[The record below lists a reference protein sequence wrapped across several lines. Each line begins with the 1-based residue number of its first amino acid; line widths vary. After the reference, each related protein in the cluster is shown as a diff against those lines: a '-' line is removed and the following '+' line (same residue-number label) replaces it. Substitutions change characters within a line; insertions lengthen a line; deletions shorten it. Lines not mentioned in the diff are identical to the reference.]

1 MLEGTRELIT
11 GYPPAN
17 YLSCDD
23 NDQGRLPGCL
33 FMWDN
38 VDAQCVSGR
47 EGNQNN
53 LYTQD

>member
-47 EGNQNN
+47 EGN
-53 LYTQD
+53 